1 MKLSFF
7 ILLITLFLSGCGSS
21 SDSGI
26 IIDTRE
32 NLYNEQWYLEED
44 ATFYNLHGIDSD
56 AHIHPNTTT
65 YETYTG
71 KGVKVAIIDNGFDIN
86 HPEIKDTIIATSSV
100 QTDETIISDV
110 SQSDSDDNHGTAVTG
125 IIGGKNDGVGIRGIA
140 PNSSLI
146 LIKMPLL
153 LSDSTIIKLFQQA
166 IYYGADVINCSW
178 GTHAVSQTV
187 RDYINDI
194 TRTARNGKGVVVVFA
209 AGNNNSGTMMESDES
224 GIENV
229 IGVGATDGDNLRTHY
244 SNYGNLLDIV
254 APGGYYHSIATI
266 DPVGINGATEDEYN
280 RYNQLRD
287 NQNVGFIGTS
297 ASAPIL
303 TGAIALLLEKNP
315 NLTSEEIQEELKI
328 ATDTIGQNTPYL
340 YDMVSSNLQSPT
352 ISGIYGTNI
361 NTTFQVKLTS
371 NDTNTTYGPYT
382 VTSGINNT
390 WSSAVTDTLP
400 NGNYAINLVDGTTI
414 WATDDDF
421 TINTALSYSTIN
433 TARKKSNYYGYG
445 KINLSK
451 LLQ

>member
-21 SDSGI
+21 SDSGT

-125 IIGGKNDGVGIRGIA
+125 IIGGKDDGVGIRGIA

-166 IYYGADVINCSW
+166 IDYGADVINCSW

-187 RDYINDI
+187 RDYINNI
-194 TRTARNGKGVVVVFA
+194 TRTARGGKGVNIVFA

-266 DPVGINGATEDEYN
+266 DPIGINGATEDEYN
-280 RYNQLRD
+280 RYNQTQD
-287 NQNVGFIGTS
+287 AVEVGFIGTS

-303 TGAIALLLEKNP
+303 TGTIALLLEKDP
-315 NLTSEEIQEELKI
+315 NLTSAQVQEKLKI

-340 YDMVSSNLQSPT
+340 YDMVSSNLQTPT

-371 NDTNTTYGPYT
+371 NDTNTTYGPYP
-382 VTSGINNT
+382 VISGTNNT
-390 WSSAVTDTLP
+390 WSSTVTDTLP
-400 NGNYAINLVDGTTI
+400 NRNYTINLVDGTTI

-421 TINTALSYSTIN
+421 IINTALSYSTIN